1 MVTFLEKELNKKI
14 NESKILISFNQA
26 GYNPISFNFP
36 KNYKIGM
43 HLKAKIFE
51 PILCKTF
58 VLSEEIENMERFYE
72 PNKEL
77 VSFKD
82 KFDLVEKNKIL
93 SYEQFKKRE
102 QIALAS
108 YNKTIKFLNRKS
120 KLKKCL
126 I

>member
-1 MVTFLEKELNKKI
+1 
-14 NESKILISFNQA
+14 
-26 GYNPISFNFP
+26 
-36 KNYKIGM
+36 M

-77 VSFKD
+77 VS
-82 KFDLVEKNKIL
+82 LRIN
-93 SYEQFKKRE
+93 
-102 QIALAS
+102 
-108 YNKTIKFLNRKS
+108 
-120 KLKKCL
+120 L